1 MVTKYPLIWLVVCIL
16 TKIGITG
23 PQNCPKSLSLCQGKP
38 FKKKHQSSQLYIFSM
53 SVLTI
58 SLVTNIHPFPN
69 EVFNFFLVFGQKV
82 PGWEH
87 KAAHDTIDQILT
99 LEAKRISFS
108 ASLIVD
114 ESIMPL
120 NISNRGE
127 GVKAQVLLKAEQS
140 N

>member
-1 MVTKYPLIWLVVCIL
+1 
-16 TKIGITG
+16 
-23 PQNCPKSLSLCQGKP
+23 
-38 FKKKHQSSQLYIFSM
+38 M
-53 SVLTI
+53 SVLTNRI
-58 SLVTNIHPFPN
+58 VTNILPFPN
-69 EVFNFFLVFGQKV
+69 EVINFFLVFGQKV
-82 PGWEH
+82 SGWEH
-87 KAAHDTIDQILT
+87 NAAHDTIDQILT

-127 GVKAQVLLKAEQS
+127 GVKAKVLLKAEQS